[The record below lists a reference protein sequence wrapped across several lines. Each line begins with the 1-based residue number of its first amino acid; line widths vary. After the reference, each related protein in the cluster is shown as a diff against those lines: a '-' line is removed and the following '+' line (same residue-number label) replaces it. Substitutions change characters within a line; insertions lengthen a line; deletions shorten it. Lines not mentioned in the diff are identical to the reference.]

1 MKFILVTGSFVGL
14 SSVLVCAFL
23 LAFLWLPAPGQHGTA
38 EIRIERG
45 EPLSAVVEQL
55 RERAVITNPRLFI
68 LWSRLLAVEKKIHW
82 GRYRFELPM
91 SPGDVLDQMVLGT
104 GAFRRITVPEGLT
117 VKEIAGLL
125 EGAGIARGDRFLAEA
140 RRPELLFR
148 LGLEGQGIEGHLFP
162 DTYFFTPHTTE
173 GEIVMAMTDQFRH
186 NFSRAMQEKLRQL
199 GWSLHQLVTLASL
212 IEKETGDEAERP
224 LVSAVFHNRLKRKI
238 PLQSDPSVVYGLKR
252 FSGQLTRQDLQS
264 PSPYNTYRIRG
275 LPPAPI
281 CNPGLASLVAALYP
295 AEVPYLYFVSKND
308 GSHLFSVTLAE
319 HNRAVEKYQGKKY
332 NHSRS

>member
-140 RRPELLFR
+140 RRPELLSR

-332 NHSRS
+332 NHSRP

>member
-14 SSVLVCAFL
+14 SSVLVCAFV

-140 RRPELLFR
+140 RRPELLSR

-281 CNPGLASLVAALYP
+281 CNPGLASLMAALYP

-332 NHSRS
+332 NHSRP

>member
-14 SSVLVCAFL
+14 SSVLVCAFV

-140 RRPELLFR
+140 RRPELLSR

-186 NFSRAMQEKLRQL
+186 NFSRAMREKLRQL

-281 CNPGLASLVAALYP
+281 CNPGLAALVAALYP

-332 NHSRS
+332 NHSRP

>member
-23 LAFLWLPAPGQHGTA
+23 LAFLWLPGPGQHGTA

-68 LWSRLLAVEKKIHW
+68 LWSRLLAVEKKVHW

-91 SPGDVLDQMVLGT
+91 SPGEVLDQMVLGT

-140 RRPELLFR
+140 RRPELLSR
-148 LGLEGQGIEGHLFP
+148 LGLEGKGIEGHLFP

-173 GEIVMAMTDQFRH
+173 REIVMAMTDQFRH
-186 NFSRAMQEKLRQL
+186 NFSRAMREKLRQL

-224 LVSAVFHNRLKRKI
+224 LVSAVFHNRLKREI

-281 CNPGLASLVAALYP
+281 CNPGLASLMAALYP

-332 NHSRS
+332 NHSRP

>member
-332 NHSRS
+332 NHSRP

>member
-1 MKFILVTGSFVGL
+1 MKFILVTGAFLGL
-14 SSVLVCAFL
+14 SSVLVGAFL
-23 LAFLWLPAPGQHGTA
+23 LAFLWLPAAAQRGTV

-45 EPLSAVVEQL
+45 EPLSAVGEQL
-55 RERAVITNPRLFI
+55 KQKAVISNQRLFI
-68 LWSRLLAVEKKIHW
+68 LWSRMLAVEKKIHW
-82 GRYRFELPM
+82 GRYRFELPL
-91 SPGDVLDQMVLGT
+91 SPGAVLDQMVLGT
-104 GAFRRITVPEGLT
+104 GAFRRITVAEGLT

-125 EGAGIARGDRFLAEA
+125 ESAGIARGDRFLNEA
-140 RRPELLFR
+140 RRPELLSL
-148 LGLEGQGIEGHLFP
+148 LGLEGNGIEGHLFP

-173 GEIVMAMTDQFRH
+173 REILIAMTDQFRH
-186 NFSRAMQEKLRQL
+186 NFTRAMQEELRQL
-199 GWSLHQLVTLASL
+199 GWSLHQLITLASL
-212 IEKETGDEAERP
+212 IEKETGDEAERV

-264 PSPYNTYRIRG
+264 PSPYNTYRIQG
-275 LPPAPI
+275 LPPGPI

-319 HNRAVEKYQGKKY
+319 HNRAVEKYQSKKR
-332 NHSRS
+332 NHSRP

>member
-14 SSVLVCAFL
+14 SSVLVCAFV

-332 NHSRS
+332 NHSRP

>member
-14 SSVLVCAFL
+14 STVLVCAFL

-68 LWSRLLAVEKKIHW
+68 LWSRLLAVEKKVHW

-91 SPGDVLDQMVLGT
+91 SPGEVLDQMVLGT

-140 RRPELLFR
+140 RRPELLSR
-148 LGLEGQGIEGHLFP
+148 LGLEGKGIEGHLFP

-173 GEIVMAMTDQFRH
+173 REIVMAMTDQFRH
-186 NFSRAMQEKLRQL
+186 NFSRAMREKLRQL

-224 LVSAVFHNRLKRKI
+224 LVSAVFHNRLKREI

-281 CNPGLASLVAALYP
+281 CNPGLAALMAALYP

-332 NHSRS
+332 NHSRP

>member
-140 RRPELLFR
+140 RRPELLSR

>member
-14 SSVLVCAFL
+14 SSVLVCAFV

>member
-14 SSVLVCAFL
+14 SSVLVCAFV

-140 RRPELLFR
+140 RRPELLSR

-281 CNPGLASLVAALYP
+281 CNPGLAALVAALYP

-319 HNRAVEKYQGKKY
+319 HDRAVEKYQGKKY
-332 NHSRS
+332 NHSRP